1 MAALLGTSCGT
12 STCHD
17 GTDHV
22 NLHNDAGLYAR
33 IVNASPTGAKTMA
46 QCTSRKLIV
55 PNDVTNSVI
64 AQVIMAKLTGCT
76 NARMPDECPSM
87 RAVPDHR
94 ADRDDHQLDHGRRAD
109 VSASRRVGR
118 RLLAGGEVDAVA
130 VLIDPVAAD
139 LGGAGVHRRVG
150 VLAVHAERTVIAVG
164 VQRRVG

>member
-22 NLHNDAGLYAR
+22 DLRNNAGLYAR

-46 QCTSRKLIV
+46 HAPAASLIV

-64 AQVIMAKLTGCT
+64 AQVITAKLTGCT

-87 RAVPDHR
+87 RPCLTA
-94 ADRDDHQLDHGRRAD
+94 AQIATITSWINGRRAD
-109 VSASRRVGR
+109 VTRGRRVD
-118 RLLAGGEVDAVA
+118 AGYLQAVKSM
-130 VLIDPVAAD
+130 PS
-139 LGGAGVHRRVG
+139 
-150 VLAVHAERTVIAVG
+150 
-164 VQRRVG
+164 QS